1 LFISIFEYPLV
12 VYVVDSAL
20 YAGQTAAGLSE
31 ANRAVL
37 TPPYRDWPLIVLKS
51 AMRKSF
57 SGNYLQGLFGFGA
70 IYELDHE
77 LSHLRGSLIVLL
89 LSLQL
94 LSGVLVD
101 DNPNDHVILAERDNV
116 PVFQDE
122 VPFYFDECAGAI
134 PQVLQQVGVL
144 LV

>member
-1 LFISIFEYPLV
+1 VTGPSSYLKV
-12 VYVVDSAL
+12 
-20 YAGQTAAGLSE
+20 LSE
-31 ANRAVL
+31 KTLA
-37 TPPYRDWPLIVLKS
+37 
-51 AMRKSF
+51 
-57 SGNYLQGLFGFGA
+57 GNYLQGLFGFGT

-94 LSGVLVD
+94 LGSVLVD

-116 PVFQDE
+116 PVFQDI